1 MIKYSIKSLLSKKTI
16 SILFSLA
23 IFIAV
28 SISMLAINISSQI
41 EEGFYQVDKKYDIIV
56 GPKGSDTQLVMS
68 SLFFSDDPLGT
79 VDSKYL
85 NKISEEYDLA
95 KIIPLAIADYY
106 RDSRIV
112 GTTSDLLEEY
122 QLEEGNLFANNFEIV
137 IGGNVAK
144 DYNLKIGDSLITAH
158 GTSALSEQ
166 HYHSPYTVVGILKVT
181 NTSYDNT
188 CFTNVESVHASHEH
202 SEDDENEGIS
212 TEELEYDNESHSQNK
227 EYSYDIHYEEDHE
240 HEEVAGYTSLLIKT
254 GNMSIANKL
263 EADFNENADI
273 QVINTTKVLRKLV
286 GNIDMSKQ
294 VALLLC
300 GIIIILAILLT
311 CVMSFLMLINLK
323 RDINLFGFLGMK
335 KSKIYSYV
343 IWQTGIL
350 VSISIVASLVINKF
364 VLKIANNISSQL
376 GIVLDVTKIYPNE
389 IYITLSYIGIIM
401 ISTILYTY
409 IRTKKGN

>member
-166 HYHSPYTVVGILKVT
+166 HYHS
-181 NTSYDNT
+181 
-188 CFTNVESVHASHEH
+188 H
-202 SEDDENEGIS
+202 
-212 TEELEYDNESHSQNK
+212 
-227 EYSYDIHYEEDHE
+227 
-240 HEEVAGYTSLLIKT
+240 
-254 GNMSIANKL
+254 
-263 EADFNENADI
+263 I
-273 QVINTTKVLRKLV
+273 Q
-286 GNIDMSKQ
+286 
-294 VALLLC
+294 
-300 GIIIILAILLT
+300 
-311 CVMSFLMLINLK
+311 
-323 RDINLFGFLGMK
+323 
-335 KSKIYSYV
+335 
-343 IWQTGIL
+343 
-350 VSISIVASLVINKF
+350 
-364 VLKIANNISSQL
+364 
-376 GIVLDVTKIYPNE
+376 
-389 IYITLSYIGIIM
+389 
-401 ISTILYTY
+401 
-409 IRTKKGN
+409 